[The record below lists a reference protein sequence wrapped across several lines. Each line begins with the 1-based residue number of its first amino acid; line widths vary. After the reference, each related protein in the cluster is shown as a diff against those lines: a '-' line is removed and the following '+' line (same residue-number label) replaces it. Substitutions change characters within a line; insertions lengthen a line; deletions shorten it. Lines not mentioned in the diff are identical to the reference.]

1 MFVAAGLLA
10 MVATAGGCLGS
21 ARPQVKV
28 LGVSQA
34 AMPARGDRTLVM
46 FVEVVNPTQSE
57 LTLSRLEYE
66 LDAPSL
72 FSTRGNV
79 SLRRKVQPGSS
90 AVVEIPVP
98 LAREI
103 GASRVPSG
111 APYELEGK
119 LFARE
124 NRVERSWKV
133 KVEGALSQGTASRLI
148 RVHVADRAGR

>member
-1 MFVAAGLLA
+1 MSLAIAAAAGC
-10 MVATAGGCLGS
+10 VSG

-34 AMPARGDRTLVM
+34 SSEPALVM

-57 LTLSRLEYE
+57 LALSRLEYALE
-66 LDAPSL
+66 APSL
-72 FSTRGNV
+72 FRTQGKV
-79 SLRRKVQPGSS
+79 ALQRRIGAGSS
-90 AVVEIPVP
+90 AVLEIPVTIDRT
-98 LAREI
+98 AR
-103 GASRVPSG
+103 SSVPTG

-133 KVEGALSQGTASRLI
+133 KVEGALSQGVARRLI
-148 RVHVADRAGR
+148 RVHVADRDRR